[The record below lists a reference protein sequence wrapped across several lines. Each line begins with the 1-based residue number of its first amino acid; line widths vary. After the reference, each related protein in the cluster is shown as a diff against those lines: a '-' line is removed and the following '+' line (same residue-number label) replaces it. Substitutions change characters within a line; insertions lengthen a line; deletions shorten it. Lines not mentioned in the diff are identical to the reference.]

1 MFGRLAQDP
10 LAILPVK
17 YGGPDKGIN
26 FRKMKVKRHTLTT
39 KGTDEEKAISLQI

>member
-17 YGGPDKGIN
+17 YGGLDKGIN
-26 FRKMKVKRHTLTT
+26 FRKMKVKRHYSQQ
-39 KGTDEEKAISLQI
+39 KGRMKKKPYL